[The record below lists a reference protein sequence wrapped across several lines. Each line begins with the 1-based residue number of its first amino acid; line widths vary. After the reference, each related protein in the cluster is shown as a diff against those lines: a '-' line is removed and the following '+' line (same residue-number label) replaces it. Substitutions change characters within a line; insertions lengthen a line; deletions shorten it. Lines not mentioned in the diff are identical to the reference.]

1 MTRVLPLRARPSQA
15 QRTARVGMIVF
26 VSGWT
31 MMFGAL
37 LVTYLLLRQHAEAWP
52 PSGLPA
58 LERSLPTIATCVLLA
73 SSASLQ
79 LGLTAIRGARAAA
92 LRSYLVTTLLLGV
105 GFLTL
110 QIISWVHMLH
120 RGLVA
125 NGSLYAACFYGLTAF
140 HALHV
145 VVGLGGLASLW
156 PRAARGAFS
165 AREHTAVASWTAY
178 WHFVGAVWVIFF
190 ATVYW

>member
-1 MTRVLPLRARPSQA
+1 MKASRGIHVGTGHGHTGRVLAAGGRLHVHQECGDDG
-15 QRTARVGMIVF
+15 VG
-26 VSGWT
+26 
-31 MMFGAL
+31 
-37 LVTYLLLRQHAEAWP
+37 HA
-52 PSGLPA
+52 GH
-58 LERSLPTIATCVLLA
+58 
-73 SSASLQ
+73 
-79 LGLTAIRGARAAA
+79 RGAHDAE
-92 LRSYLVTTLLLGV
+92 
-105 GFLTL
+105 
-110 QIISWVHMLH
+110 QLH